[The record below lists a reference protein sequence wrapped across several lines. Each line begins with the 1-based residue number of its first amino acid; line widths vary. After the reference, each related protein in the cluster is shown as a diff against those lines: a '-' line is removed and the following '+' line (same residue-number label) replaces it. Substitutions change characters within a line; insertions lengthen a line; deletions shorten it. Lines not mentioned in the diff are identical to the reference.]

1 MDKLQALLGDLPA
14 DRPITATLL
23 NEEEREGYRLEC
35 LLLDLNG
42 IESVPAYV
50 ATPLQGNG
58 PFQWSF
64 LTIRMGATIRMDVR
78 NCSIAALTCSSPRLL
93 QP

>member
-14 DRPITATLL
+14 DRPVTATLL
-23 NEEEREGYRLEC
+23 NQEEREGYRLEC

-50 ATPLQGNG
+50 AT
-58 PFQWSF
+58 
-64 LTIRMGATIRMDVR
+64 LTRERSVPIGRF
-78 NCSIAALTCSSPRLL
+78 
-93 QP
+93 